1 MKKDDLDLAFSV
13 METAAVRLHANTPL
27 FSGMAELAES
37 DEWFRKE
44 LIRALLLSADLLRRA
59 GAEVEETPL
68 LELVRRVHTS
78 NDAEKAEGKG

>member
-13 METAAVRLHANTPL
+13 IETAAVHLHNGLPL
-27 FSGMAELAES
+27 FLEGDLFAERNEWLRES
-37 DEWFRKE
+37 
-44 LIRALLLSADLLRRA
+44 LIQALLLSLNLLRRE

-78 NDAEKAEGKG
+78 E

>member
-1 MKKDDLDLAFSV
+1 MKKDDLDLTFSV
-13 METAAVRLHANTPL
+13 IETAAVRLHANTPL

-44 LIRALLLSADLLRRA
+44 LIRALLLSADLLRQA

-68 LELVRRVHTS
+68 LARVRRAYTS
-78 NDAEKAEGKG
+78 T